1 MIKLNKKN
9 KKQIKEAV
17 ALKYSP
23 LENNAPKIVAIGKGE
38 AAEKIIK
45 KAEESN
51 VPVYK
56 DSNLSH
62 ALSALNIGDEIPP
75 ELYDVVAEI
84 LVFLDILDKK
94 YSKEV
99 LANGIE

>member
-1 MIKLNKKN
+1 MSKKN
-9 KKQIKEAV
+9 RKQIKEAV

-23 LENNAPKIVAIGKGE
+23 FEDKAPKIVAAGKGE
-38 AAEKIIK
+38 IAEKIIE

-51 VPVYK
+51 VPICK
-56 DSNLSH
+56 DTELAH

-84 LVFLDILDKK
+84 LIFIDSLDRK
-94 YSKEV
+94 YTKEV
-99 LANGIE
+99 MCNEIE

>member
-1 MIKLNKKN
+1 MGKKN

-23 LENNAPKIVAIGKGE
+23 YEDKAPKIVAMGKGE
-38 AAEKIIK
+38 VAEKIIE

-51 VPVYK
+51 VPVCK
-56 DSNLSH
+56 DSELAH

-84 LVFLDILDKK
+84 LLFIDSLDRK
-94 YSKEV
+94 YTKEV
-99 LANGIE
+99 IADGIE